1 MIQRYPKAAERGLAG
16 CHTCGKVSPVTLGHC
31 PRCASRIYLRKEGS
45 IRNTVALMIAAAL
58 LYIPSHML
66 PVMTVVELG
75 VVTHNTIMSG
85 MVAFWRTGAY
95 PIAIVIF
102 TASILIPLLKI
113 VALSWLCAAASGWVR
128 PSPKTLG
135 RLYWFTELLGRWS
148 MIDIFVVGILVSIV
162 QLGNYMSIMPGYGAI
177 AFAGVVLLTMFAATS
192 FEPRLLWD
200 RLDDINAAARPD
212 EESLTPT
219 ETKS

>member
-1 MIQRYPKAAERGLAG
+1 MNSRFPKAADRGLAG
-16 CHTCGKVSPVTLGHC
+16 CRTCGKVSPVTMGCC
-31 PRCASRIYLRKEGS
+31 PRCGTHLHLRKPDS
-45 IRNTVALMIAAAL
+45 IRNTVALMIAATI
-58 LYIPSHML
+58 LYIPSHLL
-66 PVMTVVELG
+66 PIMTVVELG
-75 VVTHNTIMSG
+75 DVTHNTIISG
-85 MVAFWRTGAY
+85 MMTFWRTGAY

-113 VALSWLCAAASGWVR
+113 IALSWLCAAATGKVH

-162 QLGNYMSIMPGYGAI
+162 QLGNYMSITPGLGAI
-177 AFAGVVLLTMFAATS
+177 AFAGVVLLTMFAAMS

-200 RLDDINAAARPD
+200 RLDDMNPAAPD
-212 EESLTPT
+212 APVEAATLESG
-219 ETKS
+219 S